1 MESIELH
8 FSRLHLVTRDYHFFP
23 RNFHHCFWSFQ
34 FKYTAKSEASSKPEA
49 NAKVGL
55 MNYVSRWHF
64 ILNPVNVSP
73 VMKRDTG
80 LWQLILH
87 QRNVIR
93 YFLYSHLM
101 LEKIAGKRR
110 RGRQRTRW
118 LDGITDSTGTSLS
131 KLWERVK
138 HRKAGCAP
146 VHRVARSQTWLSS
159 WTATL
164 PSRLEATS
172 SSPPP
177 LPASQE
183 DSLSY
188 DVQLYPQ
195 NSSSLSRMIP

>member
-8 FSRLHLVTRDYHFFP
+8 FSRLHLVTGDYHFFP

-49 NAKVGL
+49 DAKVGL

-73 VMKRDTG
+73 VMQRDTG

-87 QRNVIR
+87 LWNVIR

-101 LEKIAGKRR
+101 LGKISGKRR
-110 RGRQRTRW
+110 SRWQRTRW
-118 LDGITDSTGTSLS
+118 LDGITNSMDMTLS
-131 KLWERVK
+131 KLQEIVK

-146 VHRVARSQTWLSS
+146 VHGVASSQTWLSN
-159 WTATL
+159 WTATTL
-164 PSRLEATS
+164 PSRLQATS

-183 DSLSY
+183 DFLSCP
-188 DVQLYPQ
+188 VGPHITPLL
-195 NSSSLSRMIP
+195 N